1 MSGYLPE
8 EVVGVDAFTY
18 MHQEDAKWAQ
28 VALQYSEYPCS
39 SYTLPFGPP
48 RKVYLLCLHTS
59 DTSFVAGRVQIS
71 TCCTN
76 VTLMTLP
83 PLLLQC

>member
-28 VALQYSEYPCS
+28 VALQYSEYPCF
-39 SYTLPFGPP
+39 SYTL
-48 RKVYLLCLHTS
+48 RSARQERCISSASTRRIRLL
-59 DTSFVAGRVQIS
+59 
-71 TCCTN
+71 
-76 VTLMTLP
+76 
-83 PLLLQC
+83 